1 MTKRLQSPLLL
12 ACAAFMLFATV
23 AEAQVARPYKTPY
36 LGVRAGLGLYGGDI
50 DGAPGNDPDDIFSNP
65 GWAVAG
71 ELGYQ
76 FTPSLAFGL
85 AYNYGNYPELHT
97 DIDGTFTDA
106 VESRQ
111 QIQAMFRYFVF
122 PSSRITPFVQL
133 GVGYS
138 FEPDCSDITDSCP
151 GVETTDGWGP
161 LVGLG
166 VDWLIGR
173 QFSLFLEGTS
183 VFYFPDNA
191 IDGTDPQTSAD
202 NADFDWLALIGGG
215 ARFWFRPA
223 VTFVEATIDC
233 TTTLEVGQTGT
244 FTGFVND
251 DASGPLTY
259 TWDWG
264 DGTTS
269 DGLVATHSY
278 SEPGTY
284 TVSFT
289 ATGPA
294 NSDTETCLV
303 TVNEPP
309 VEAPVLSACTASPM
323 TAGVGETVNFSANVA
338 GTRPVEFAWDFGDGT
353 TANTL
358 SATHVYNEV
367 GTYNA
372 TLTVSNEAGTDAC
385 NVTVTVVDRFC
396 DEVTELN
403 TVYFDRNMSTLDQE
417 AMSRLDENIAVLER
431 CPDIC
436 VIINGYTDS
445 RERDSLRLSERR
457 AAAVEAYYVQNGID
471 ASRLRAEGRGVAP
484 DDNYKEDGGAGSRR
498 AESIPVPC
506 TDLDTMD

>member
-12 ACAAFMLFATV
+12 ACAALLLFATA

-36 LGVRAGLGLYGGDI
+36 LSARVGLGLFGGDADSAPENDFDNI
-50 DGAPGNDPDDIFSNP
+50 LDGAGI
-65 GWAVAG
+65 AG
-71 ELGYQ
+71 AAELGYQ
-76 FTPSLAFGL
+76 FTPSLGFGIAFNL
-85 AYNYGNYPELHT
+85 GNYPALE
-97 DIDGTFTDA
+97 A
-106 VESRQ
+106 VSVGDEAIRQ
-111 QIQAMFRYFVF
+111 QLQAMFRYFVF
-122 PSSRITPFVQL
+122 PSSRLTPFVQL
-133 GVGYS
+133 GVGYA
-138 FEPDCSDITDSCP
+138 FETDTNSPDDAP
-151 GVETTDGWGP
+151 GWGP
-161 LVGLG
+161 VVGLG
-166 VDWLIGR
+166 IDWLIGQ
-173 QFSLFLEGTS
+173 QFSLFLEGTGA
-183 VFYFPDNA
+183 FYFPDEA
-191 IDGTDPQTSAD
+191 IDGMNPGGPNDD
-202 NADFDWLALIGGG
+202 ADFDWLGLVGGG
-215 ARFWFRPA
+215 ARFWFSPA
-223 VTFVEATIDC
+223 VTRVEATIDC
-233 TTTLEVGQTGT
+233 TTTLEVGQAGT

-251 DASGPLTY
+251 NATGPLTY

-278 SEPGTY
+278 SAPGTY

-289 ATGPA
+289 ASGPA

-309 VEAPVLSACTASPM
+309 VEAPVLAACSASPM
-323 TAGVGETVNFSANVA
+323 TAGVGETVNFSANVE
-338 GTRPVEFAWDFGDGT
+338 GTRPIEFAWDFGDGT

-403 TVYFDRNMSTLDQE
+403 TVYFDRNMSTLDEE

-445 RERDSLRLSERR
+445 RENDSLRLSERR

>member
-1 MTKRLQSPLLL
+1 
-12 ACAAFMLFATV
+12 
-23 AEAQVARPYKTPY
+23 
-36 LGVRAGLGLYGGDI
+36 
-50 DGAPGNDPDDIFSNP
+50 
-65 GWAVAG
+65 VAG

-97 DIDGTFTDA
+97 DYDGTFTNA

-138 FEPDCSDITDSCP
+138 FEPDCSEITDECP

-166 VDWLIGR
+166 VDWLLGR

-191 IDGTDPQTSAD
+191 IDGTDPQVEGD

-223 VTFVEATIDC
+223 VTYVEATIDC

-264 DGTTS
+264 DGTTAS
-269 DGLVATHSY
+269 GLVATHSY

-338 GTRPVEFAWDFGDGT
+338 GTRPIEFAWDFGDGT

-372 TLTVSNEAGTDAC
+372 TLTVTNEAGSDVC

-396 DEVTELN
+396 DE
-403 TVYFDRNMSTLDQE
+403 
-417 AMSRLDENIAVLER
+417 
-431 CPDIC
+431 
-436 VIINGYTDS
+436 
-445 RERDSLRLSERR
+445 
-457 AAAVEAYYVQNGID
+457 
-471 ASRLRAEGRGVAP
+471 
-484 DDNYKEDGGAGSRR
+484 
-498 AESIPVPC
+498 
-506 TDLDTMD
+506 